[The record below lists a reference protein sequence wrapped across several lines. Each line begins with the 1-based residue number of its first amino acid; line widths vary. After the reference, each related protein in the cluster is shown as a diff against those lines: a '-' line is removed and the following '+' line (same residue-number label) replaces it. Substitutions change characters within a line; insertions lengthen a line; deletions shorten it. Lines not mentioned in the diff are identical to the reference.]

1 MNFAHAEVATLD
13 PTTMRTLC
21 EEYIANNYID
31 PETSERLGVKRG
43 LRNPDFLK
51 TVTVCLFLLL
61 LRDNKR

>member
-31 PETSERLGVKRG
+31 PETSATRMAPACWLV
-43 LRNPDFLK
+43 
-51 TVTVCLFLLL
+51 
-61 LRDNKR
+61 